1 MLYVAY
7 EGAHTPVIVVRD
19 TDAPEVEYLG
29 EFCYTSNEDE
39 LESENWYTVR
49 LPKNEHGFIFEVV
62 FHVIND
68 TRPSGITK
76 ESMTEIAK
84 FMHDHVF
91 ASFNKPA

>member
-19 TDAPEVEYLG
+19 TDASEVEYLG
-29 EFCYTSNEDE
+29 EFCYPSDDE
-39 LESENWYTVR
+39 LESENKYTVR
-49 LPKNEHGFIFEVV
+49 LPKNEHGFIFEAT
-62 FHVIND
+62 FHAIND
-68 TRPSGITK
+68 TRPSGITR
-76 ESMTEIAK
+76 ESMTEVAK